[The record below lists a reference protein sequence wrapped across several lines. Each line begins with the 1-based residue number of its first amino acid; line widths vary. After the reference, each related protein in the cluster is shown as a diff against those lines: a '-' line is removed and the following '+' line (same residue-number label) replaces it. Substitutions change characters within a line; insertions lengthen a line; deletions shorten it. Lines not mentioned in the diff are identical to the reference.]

1 MTDIVSTAIHIQQ
14 TPTRRRKSADE
25 TTSRTRHVDGLNG
38 GGSAVYYLR
47 HKSASRSLDD
57 LNDITD
63 TDDVVL
69 VNGSPICAG
78 ELIGPKTVKSA
89 AVIRLASTTSSE
101 GGERDGYRLS
111 LTKSITLNDT
121 NNNSMITS
129 STPRDVM
136 GEDNNTMQNKKKR
149 RKLRNK
155 STSDVIDMNKKQDMS
170 LEESEAV
177 SASVDNIFESGNRK
191 NTESDNETLD
201 GSTLTVSSK
210 SSGIRP
216 KKPKRSNASI
226 KNFDYERAR
235 VVIPP
240 LLHIG
245 DSEISKYHREL
256 NTSLDE
262 HNNLSISKENFDA
275 FISREKTKYSGRIV
289 CGSPA
294 SCISE
299 DDLSVDFSRVQSWA
313 SDTANMSIT
322 SQPSL
327 DILDS
332 SSKPPA
338 VHNSKI
344 KELGSVLDSQLDSLE
359 TLLSVSA
366 PPRRSSAAPGRRAK
380 SVENM
385 CDRKRL
391 SAIEETHTRQNSR
404 KNMSRL
410 SYDGPVSD
418 GKYVEPQY
426 RTTLPDIPRTP
437 TLRDRVKSLKR
448 SLSMSRKRIVKK
460 SGGNIEFPALRK
472 SFRLPKTRARKRSVS
487 LKDVSKDNGGDIRQH
502 QGLLLDDQNIVL
514 RREASAK
521 RLFADNR
528 SSRVIGRECDAMYT
542 QLEAERHKVGIFK
555 CLTSYVARR
564 T

>member
-170 LEESEAV
+170 LEEAV

-262 HNNLSISKENFDA
+262 HNNLSISRRSTSTTTCPYPRRTLTLSYRARRPNTA
-275 FISREKTKYSGRIV
+275 A
-289 CGSPA
+289 A
-294 SCISE
+294 SCAAPR
-299 DDLSVDFSRVQSWA
+299 LVAYPRM
-313 SDTANMSIT
+313 TCRSI
-322 SQPSL
+322 
-327 DILDS
+327 
-332 SSKPPA
+332 
-338 VHNSKI
+338 
-344 KELGSVLDSQLDSLE
+344 
-359 TLLSVSA
+359 
-366 PPRRSSAAPGRRAK
+366 SAACNRGL
-380 SVENM
+380 V
-385 CDRKRL
+385 
-391 SAIEETHTRQNSR
+391 IRQ
-404 KNMSRL
+404 
-410 SYDGPVSD
+410 
-418 GKYVEPQY
+418 
-426 RTTLPDIPRTP
+426 TC
-437 TLRDRVKSLKR
+437 
-448 SLSMSRKRIVKK
+448 
-460 SGGNIEFPALRK
+460 
-472 SFRLPKTRARKRSVS
+472 RLPRNHLLISSIPLRNRLQSIIVRSR
-487 LKDVSKDNGGDIRQH
+487 N
-502 QGLLLDDQNIVL
+502 
-514 RREASAK
+514 
-521 RLFADNR
+521 
-528 SSRVIGRECDAMYT
+528 
-542 QLEAERHKVGIFK
+542 
-555 CLTSYVARR
+555 
-564 T
+564 

>member
-1 MTDIVSTAIHIQQ
+1 M
-14 TPTRRRKSADE
+14 
-25 TTSRTRHVDGLNG
+25 G
-38 GGSAVYYLR
+38 
-47 HKSASRSLDD
+47 
-57 LNDITD
+57 
-63 TDDVVL
+63 DVIL
-69 VNGSPICAG
+69 VNGDPSCAG

-101 GGERDGYRLS
+101 GGERDEYRLS
-111 LTKSITLNDT
+111 MSKSMTLNDT
-121 NNNSMITS
+121 NNNSVATTTS
-129 STPRDVM
+129 CDVT
-136 GEDNNTMQNKKKR
+136 GKENDNTQVKR

-155 STSDVIDMNKKQDMS
+155 STSDVIDMKRKHDMS
-170 LEESEAV
+170 LEESDAV
-177 SASVDNIFESGNRK
+177 SASVDNIFESGSK
-191 NTESDNETLD
+191 QKAVESDNETLD

-216 KKPKRSNASI
+216 KKPKRSNAST

-235 VVIPP
+235 VVHSPI
-240 LLHIG
+240 LHIG

-262 HNNLSISKENFDA
+262 HNNLSISKDNFDA
-275 FISREKTKYSGRIV
+275 FISREKTKYSGHIH

-313 SDTANMSIT
+313 SDTANMSVA
-322 SQPSL
+322 SQRSL

-332 SSKPPA
+332 SSTKPSS
-338 VHNSKI
+338 VHDSKI

-359 TLLSVSA
+359 TLLSASA
-366 PPRRSSAAPGRRAK
+366 PPRRSSAAPGRRTK
-380 SVENM
+380 SVENV

-410 SYDGPVSD
+410 SYDGPA
-418 GKYVEPQY
+418 GAGGAGGTYVEPQY
-426 RTTLPDIPRTP
+426 RTTLPDVPRTP

-460 SGGNIEFPALRK
+460 SGGNIEFPVLRK
-472 SFRLPKTRARKRSVS
+472 SFRLPKTRSRKRSVS
-487 LKDVSKDNGGDIRQH
+487 LKDVSQERVNGRDNDRQP
-502 QGLLLDDQNIVL
+502 GLLIDDQNVVL

-528 SSRVIGRECDAMYT
+528 SSRVIAHECDVMYA
-542 QLEAERHKVGIFK
+542 QLEEDRHKVGIFK
-555 CLTSYVARR
+555 CLTSYLVRR
-564 T
+564 SK